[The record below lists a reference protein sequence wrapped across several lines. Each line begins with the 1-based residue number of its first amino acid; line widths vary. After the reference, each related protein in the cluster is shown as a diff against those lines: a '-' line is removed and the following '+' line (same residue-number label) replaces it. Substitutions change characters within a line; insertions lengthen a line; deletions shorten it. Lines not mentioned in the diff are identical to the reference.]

1 MSQQNSDLI
10 TADFAMESLNNI
22 VTEASRVGER
32 AAAENIYCK
41 WVKANP
47 EHPQLYIAL
56 FNQACLLSDMGRID
70 AAIRVLDRALGLNPD
85 FLPARINLGTLH
97 EKMGAANVALQ
108 QWGDVTQRLAAV
120 TGASIS
126 YKVTAL
132 RQAARLLLEHQR
144 LGPAEAVMRQ
154 SLELVPTQR
163 DIIEQFMAVRLAQC
177 CWPSAQGW
185 EGMSKRDL
193 LRGISPL
200 SLLAYTDDPFMQL
213 GLAHKSAQVLVDERA
228 DLLRHDRRNAPIPA
242 DRRLRIGYV
251 SSDIR
256 DHAIGTLMAEVWE
269 LHDRENFEVFVYYS
283 GPASNS
289 EIQLRARGH
298 IEHWTD
304 IRHLSDDN
312 AAARI
317 AFDSI
322 DILIDMN
329 GFTRDA
335 RTGIFARRPAP
346 VQINWLGYPGTM
358 GTSYHHYIIADKWI
372 IPKKSELYYS
382 EHVLR
387 LPCYQPNDRKRS
399 VAPTPTREAAG
410 LPATGFVFCCFNA
423 SQKLRRPNVE
433 RWLDI
438 LTAVPGSVLW
448 LLDGG
453 EDMRRNLQDF
463 AVSRNIASDRL
474 IFAPKLANQNHLAR
488 YRLADLVLD
497 SAPYGAHTTA
507 SDALWMGVPVLT
519 LSGRSFASRVCGSLV
534 RAAGTPDMVCTSPD
548 AFVERAIFLAQA
560 PSALQK
566 TRRNLAVRRSTCDLF
581 DMEKLVASLEGLFRY
596 VSQRHQQGL
605 TPSPR
610 LSNLETYLEIGLG
623 LEHEESELL
632 AMSNYLEYYRSE
644 IINCRPNYFFG
655 IDFRSKRYNATAA

>member
-1 MSQQNSDLI
+1 MSHQNADHT
-10 TADFAMESLNNI
+10 TADLATISLSNA
-22 VTEASRVGER
+22 VTAASLAGNPAKSEK
-32 AAAENIYCK
+32 IYCSWIK
-41 WVKANP
+41 ENP
-47 EHPQLYIAL
+47 DHPQLYVAL
-56 FNQACLLSDMGRID
+56 FNQACLLSEMGSID
-70 AAIRVLDRALGLNPD
+70 IAMRALDRALCLNPD

-108 QWGDVTQRLAAV
+108 QWGDVTQRLVAV

-144 LGPAEAVMRQ
+144 LSAAEAVMRE

-163 DIIEQFMAVRLAQC
+163 DMIEQFMAVRLAQC
-177 CWPSAQGW
+177 SWPSAQGW
-185 EGMSKRDL
+185 AGLTRRDL

-213 GLAHKSAQVLVDERA
+213 GLAYKSGQMLVDERA
-228 DLLRHDRRNAPIPA
+228 DLLRHDRRNASIPV

-269 LHDRENFEVFVYYS
+269 LHNRKDFEVFVYYS
-283 GPASNS
+283 GPQSNS

-298 IEHWTD
+298 IEHWVD
-304 IRHLSDDN
+304 IRNLSDDI

-317 AFDSI
+317 ASDNI
-322 DILIDMN
+322 DILIDIN

-346 VQINWLGYPGTM
+346 IQINWLGYPGTM
-358 GTSYHHYIIADKWI
+358 GTPYHQYIIADNWI

-382 EHVLR
+382 ERVLR

-423 SQKLRRPNVE
+423 SQKLRRPSVE
-433 RWLDI
+433 RWLNI
-438 LTAVPGSVLW
+438 LSAVPGSVLW

-463 AVSRNIASDRL
+463 AVSRNIARDRL
-474 IFAPKLANQNHLAR
+474 IFAPKLANQHHLAR

-534 RAAGTPDMVCTSPD
+534 RAAGIPDMVCASSD
-548 AFVERAIFLAQA
+548 AFVARAIFLAQV
-560 PSALQK
+560 PNALK
-566 TRRNLAVRRSTCDLF
+566 KIRRKLALRRSTCDLF
-581 DMEKLVASLEGLFRY
+581 AMERLVESLEGLFRS
-596 VSQRHQQGL
+596 VSKRHQQGL
-605 TPSPR
+605 TPSPK
-610 LSNLETYLEIGLG
+610 LANVEAYLEIGLS
-623 LEHEESELL
+623 LEHEECELS
-632 AMSNYLEYYRSE
+632 MMDNYLDYYRSAL
-644 IINCRPNYFFG
+644 INFNSIHF
-655 IDFRSKRYNATAA
+655 

>member
-1 MSQQNSDLI
+1 MSQQNSDFI
-10 TADFAMESLNNI
+10 TADFATVSLNNI

-32 AAAENIYCK
+32 AVAENIYCK

-144 LGPAEAVMRQ
+144 LGAAEAVMRQ

-322 DILIDMN
+322 DILIDIN

-335 RTGIFARRPAP
+335 RTGIFARRPVP

-372 IPKKSELYYS
+372 IPKKSEPYYS

-423 SQKLRRPNVE
+423 SQKLRRPSVE

-548 AFVERAIFLAQA
+548 AFVERAIFLAQS
-560 PSALQK
+560 PIALQK
-566 TRRNLAVRRSTCDLF
+566 IRRNLAVRRSTCDLF
-581 DMEKLVASLEGLFRY
+581 DMEKLVISLEGLFRY

-610 LSNLETYLEIGLG
+610 LSDLEAYLEIGLG

-632 AMSNYLEYYRSE
+632 TMRNYLEYYRSE
-644 IINCRPNYFFG
+644 IINYRPHYFFWH
-655 IDFRSKRYNATAA
+655 